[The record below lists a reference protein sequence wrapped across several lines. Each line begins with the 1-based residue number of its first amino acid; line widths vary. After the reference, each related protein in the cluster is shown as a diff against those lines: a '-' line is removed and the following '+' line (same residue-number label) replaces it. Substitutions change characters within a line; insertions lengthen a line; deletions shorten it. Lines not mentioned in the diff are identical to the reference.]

1 MYTYMSTEIMICDTL
16 TYLTTP
22 YLSLWPLLNFKNT
35 LQIAENY
42 LFQLQ
47 YAMALDIVNNLLLYV
62 EPKKKV
68 NSQYSTLT

>member
-16 TYLTTP
+16 TSLTTP